1 VTESNVSFIAQIRSS
16 GVKGKSLILTI
27 PKEVVEVLELKEAD
41 YAKFTIEKIAMSIK
55 YRKRDG

>member
-16 GVKGKSLILTI
+16 GAKGKSLILTI
-27 PKEVVEVLELKEAD
+27 PKEVVEVLELKEAE
-41 YAKFTIEKIAMSIK
+41 YAKFTIEKISMSIK